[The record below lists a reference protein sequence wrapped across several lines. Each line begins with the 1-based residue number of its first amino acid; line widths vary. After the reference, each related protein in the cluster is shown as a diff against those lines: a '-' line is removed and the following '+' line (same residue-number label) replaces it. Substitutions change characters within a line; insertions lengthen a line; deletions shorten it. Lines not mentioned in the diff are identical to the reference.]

1 MHTNG
6 IQLNS
11 ESPLQYFHP
20 TLDEYWQNIK
30 DAVASNN
37 WSAAQQAFALVRE
50 FMRSAA
56 HGQTGAPVVPI
67 NQSLENVA
75 KALETGDLSAAAS
88 AITDLQENMQSM
100 AREQAPP
107 LGTPAIGASPPSKAS
122 SNSDINS
129 NLDLMA

>member
-20 TLDEYWQNIK
+20 TLDEYWQYIK

-75 KALETGDLSAAAS
+75 KGKRPGSTVLTGGSVSAFVS
-88 AITDLQENMQSM
+88 GSED
-100 AREQAPP
+100 R
-107 LGTPAIGASPPSKAS
+107 
-122 SNSDINS
+122 
-129 NLDLMA
+129 